1 MSRISEADPSFR
13 GHIGVG
19 RRDMTPE
26 VGIYNHNWGSAKHDR
41 AESIHKPLFASAIAF
56 RSSPDARPLILAT
69 IDYCWFHYYR
79 NFDKLRTPILNRLGL
94 APEQLLL
101 VVTHS
106 HSVPHIDPELEE
118 KPGGD
123 KIPAYRAKVSRA
135 LNEAIDAALASVQP
149 AILTWGRGHSS
160 LARKRDFLD
169 PESGRILCGPN
180 PDGVADGTLMVGRIT
195 AADSDDILA
204 TLVNYACHPVS
215 LGGGNRS
222 ISPDYIGALRERV
235 QSETGNA
242 PCLFL
247 HGPSGDQTPRDC
259 YASDPAV
266 ADANGET
273 LGLAALATLR
283 AMLPPGQRVE
293 FARLESSGAPL
304 AIWERRPY
312 TVDGSADAAVE
323 YLQLPAKDWP
333 SLENIDAQLRDEQD
347 LAARTR
353 LTRLREFMQNF
364 HDGLGRGFP
373 VWVMRLGQSFLVGTP
388 AEPFTDLQIE
398 LRKRFPQLAIAVT
411 NDTNGSF
418 NYLPPKGYYGN
429 GSYEQD
435 CSDYG
440 PGGLEMVIAAAGR
453 MIEQML
459 RKAA

>member
-1 MSRISEADPSFR
+1 MSRTFETDPAFR
-13 GHIGVG
+13 GLIGVG

-26 VGIYNHNWGSAKHDR
+26 PGIYSHNWGSARHEL
-41 AESIHKPLFASAIAF
+41 AESVHKPLFASAIAL
-56 RSSPDARPLILAT
+56 RAAANGRPLIIAT

-79 NFDKLRTPILNRLGL
+79 TFDNLRSPILERLGL

-101 VVTHS
+101 IVTHS
-106 HSVPHIDPELEE
+106 HSVPHIDPELES

-123 KIPAYRAKVSRA
+123 KIPAYRAKVVRA
-135 LNEAIDAALASVQP
+135 LNEAIDAALDSMQP
-149 AILTWGRGHSS
+149 AILTWGRGYSS

-169 PESGRILCGPN
+169 AESGRILCGPN
-180 PDGVADGTLMVGRIT
+180 PDGVADGTLLVGRIT
-195 AADSDDILA
+195 SEAGELLA

-222 ISPDYIGALRERV
+222 ISPDYIGAMRERV
-235 QSETGNA
+235 QAETGNA

-259 YASDPAV
+259 YSADTAV

-273 LGLAALATLR
+273 LGLAALATLK
-283 AMLPPGQRVE
+283 ALLPPAQRLE
-293 FARLESSGAPL
+293 FIRQESSGAPL
-304 AIWERRPY
+304 AVWEHRPHR
-312 TVDGSADAAVE
+312 VDGMADAAVE
-323 YLQLPAKDWP
+323 YLQLPPKGWP
-333 SLENIDAQLRDEQD
+333 SIASLDAQMRDEKD

-353 LTRLREFMQNF
+353 ISRLKESVQNF
-364 HDGLGRGFP
+364 QDGLGRGFP
-373 VWVMRLGQSFLVGTP
+373 VWVMRLGQSFVVGTP
-388 AEPFTDLQIE
+388 AEPFTDLQIK

-440 PGGLEMVIAAAGR
+440 PGGLEIVIEAAGR

>member
-1 MSRISEADPSFR
+1 MSRSSETDPAFR
-13 GHIGVG
+13 GLIGVG

-26 VGIYNHNWGSAKHDR
+26 VGIYNHNWGSARHEL
-41 AESIHKPLFASAIAF
+41 AESIHKPLFASAIAL
-56 RSSPDARPLILAT
+56 RAAPDARPLILAT

-79 NFDKLRTPILNRLGL
+79 TFENLRRPILKRLGL
-94 APEQLLL
+94 EPEQLLL
-101 VVTHS
+101 IVTHS
-106 HSVPHIDPELEE
+106 HAVPHMDPELES

-123 KIPAYRAKVSRA
+123 KIPAYRAKIVQA
-135 LNEAIDAALASVQP
+135 LNDAIDTALATQQP
-149 AILTWGRGHSS
+149 AILTWGRGSCS
-160 LARKRDFLD
+160 LARKRDYLD
-169 PESGRILCGPN
+169 PESGRILGGPN
-180 PDGVADGTLMVGRIT
+180 PDGVADGTLLVGRIT
-195 AADSDDILA
+195 AEGSGSILA

-222 ISPDYIGALRERV
+222 ISPDYIGAMRERV
-235 QSETGNA
+235 QAETANA

-259 YASDPAV
+259 YSADPAV
-266 ADANGET
+266 ADANGEIV
-273 LGLAALATLR
+273 GLAALSTLR
-283 AMLPPGQRVE
+283 AMLPPAQRLE
-293 FARLESSGAPL
+293 FVRQESSGAPL
-304 AIWERRPY
+304 AVWEHRPY
-312 TVDGSADAAVE
+312 SVDGIADAAVE

-333 SLENIDAQLRDEQD
+333 SLEHIDAQLRDEQD

-373 VWVMRLGQSFLVGTP
+373 VWVMRLGQSFIVGTP

-418 NYLPPKGYYGN
+418 NYLPPKHYYGN

-440 PGGLEMVIAAAGR
+440 PGGLEIVIAAAGR

-459 RKAA
+459 RKSA